1 MDGADGT
8 REPQAATDES
18 RVSDRHL
25 ASAVESI
32 ALLSVATSGIVFA
45 LLQSFNY
52 RCTLPSGA
60 TVVLA
65 PIVFSLTAICMIL
78 LRLFT
83 PRLAGRNRF
92 RFARALAFVGL
103 GIGPLGFGA
112 PIVIL
117 PIVSAAIFAIGIAA
131 ASLLFSCFL
140 CKYTH
145 IALVTILSSVA
156 IVSSGIASI
165 AILLNMPQDLLMVVS
180 SVFDILALIFINDTA
195 MDTPFMGVTSEQS
208 KLRATTRKIDRVTYA
223 IIGLNVGFSTGLAL
237 SGYIV
242 TIRFQNMNVD
252 ASLVVVFLPL
262 LLAGFTLLLFRNK
275 YQYLIEHISKEYLS
289 ACVVAC
295 LLAIVLLPEP
305 AKVFF
310 LALLI
315 FFADVQ
321 LLIAINAGIEFIV
334 FERLSPVWYITEYGI
349 IMLGAAIGVI
359 ITSMLMTAALDFQR
373 LTLLCALIAVVN
385 VALQPTINRGR
396 YPLPAALTS
405 DSNSRLAAQQM
416 VENDLDQTGESNVV
430 SNSDAADSKLSPPP
444 FLTCF

>member
-1 MDGADGT
+1 
-8 REPQAATDES
+8 
-18 RVSDRHL
+18 
-25 ASAVESI
+25 
-32 ALLSVATSGIVFA
+32 
-45 LLQSFNY
+45 
-52 RCTLPSGA
+52 
-60 TVVLA
+60 
-65 PIVFSLTAICMIL
+65 
-78 LRLFT
+78 
-83 PRLAGRNRF
+83 
-92 RFARALAFVGL
+92 
-103 GIGPLGFGA
+103 
-112 PIVIL
+112 
-117 PIVSAAIFAIGIAA
+117 
-131 ASLLFSCFL
+131 
-140 CKYTH
+140 
-145 IALVTILSSVA
+145 
-156 IVSSGIASI
+156 
-165 AILLNMPQDLLMVVS
+165 MVVS

-242 TIRFQNMNVD
+242 SIRFQDMNID
-252 ASLVVVFLPL
+252 ASLVIVFFPL

-349 IMLGAAIGVI
+349 IMLGAAAGVV
-359 ITSMLMTAALDFQR
+359 ITSVLTSAALDFQR
-373 LTLLCALIAVVN
+373 LTLLCALVAVTN

-405 DSNSRLAAQQM
+405 DNNSRLAAQQM
-416 VENDLDQTGESNVV
+416 VENDLDQAGESNVV
-430 SNSDAADSKLSPPP
+430 SNSDVADSKLSPPSP
-444 FLTCF
+444 ASDVWDEVIESLCKSGGLSPRQREILPYLAKGRDAHYLENRFFISHATAKSHIYSIYRKLGVHSRQELIDLVESLQNMKRDSNQ